1 MHGPVSKKEDF
12 NSGVVHHGCAY
23 CGVSQQDGASG
34 SMETHLPIL
43 QLENRGLARAQ
54 VELEPKTPALPGSPL
69 PAAHPTPLILSTT
82 SCWEQL
88 VLLSA
93 VCPFPHLPLPSPF
106 TPSVLVVYMGPSVL
120 LPKTCDPGLANQK
133 MGPLS
138 MGINSERGLR
148 QAGTLRHLSA
158 TVAKLILEEMRLLSC
173 LDVTQELLGHLK
185 HHKGRAC
192 QRKIHKREKEA
203 ADGKMEIPSNPT

>member
-1 MHGPVSKKEDF
+1 MWFTTVVLPAVYHGR
-12 NSGVVHHGCAY
+12 
-23 CGVSQQDGASG
+23 
-34 SMETHLPIL
+34 MEPREAWRLISPSYRWKTEAL
-43 QLENRGLARAQ
+43 QVAQ

-120 LPKTCDPGLANQK
+120 LPKTCDPGLANRN

-138 MGINSERGLR
+138 TGINSERGLR

-158 TVAKLILEEMRLLSC
+158 TVAKLVLEEMRLLSC
-173 LDVTQELLGHLK
+173 LDVTLELLGHLNY
-185 HHKGRAC
+185 HKGRAC

-203 ADGKMEIPSNPT
+203 ADGKMEIPSDPT